1 MTVLVNLMFRKLD
14 KFDGPIF
21 GEGGYIRDV
30 NWITYLGAYIRGA
43 DKRGGINRVLRYDKT
58 IVI

>member
-30 NWITYLGAYIRGA
+30 NWVTYLGAYIREA
-43 DKRGGINRVLRYDKT
+43 DKRGRY
-58 IVI
+58 